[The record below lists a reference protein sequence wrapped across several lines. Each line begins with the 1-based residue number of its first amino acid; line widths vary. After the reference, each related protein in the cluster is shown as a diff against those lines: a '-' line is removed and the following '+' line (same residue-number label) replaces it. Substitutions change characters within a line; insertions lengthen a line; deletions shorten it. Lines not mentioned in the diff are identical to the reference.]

1 MRLSRE
7 TALKVYLASLWLVCL
22 YRAITQSIVHDEALT
37 YQLYL
42 AGPAARIF
50 DLFDANHHFL
60 NTLLM
65 KVSVSLF
72 GLSEWSMRLPAL
84 AGAALYFAAVY
95 RIGTRHFRTVAASL
109 LMAGLLTLNP
119 LILDFMVAARGYGMA
134 LGMLLWA
141 LAILLDHLRDPASQ
155 SPWDLLLGGAALGL
169 SIAANL
175 VFLVPAAVLAGLALL
190 LEQKPKPADTAKKKP
205 RKREETRARASLWKH
220 FVPAACGVAVGL
232 FLTAPLDQATSA
244 NFYVGAGGVTESL
257 RNLAQVSLAH
267 SGPLRHTVFVTRLG
281 DAIAFVLAPAVL
293 LAALVIGVRRS
304 NALLLLTAGTATGAA
319 LILIVMNLA
328 MDFPY
333 PVDRTGL
340 YFLAFT
346 PAALAGLLEAG
357 EGRVARVVAVGGQI
371 AGVLLILLFALQFN
385 TRKFLVWDYDADTRR
400 IVNQIAQAVGKGA
413 PGSVRIRNS
422 WQLEPSLNFYRERDH
437 LTWMNPATR
446 DPLGPGG
453 DYYAVIPSDAS
464 SIATLHL
471 RRVYEGPVS
480 GTILAVPEN

>member
-1 MRLSRE
+1 MRISRE
-7 TALKVYLASLWLVCL
+7 TGLRVSLTALWLVCL

-72 GLSEWSMRLPAL
+72 GLSQWSMRLPAL

-95 RIGTRHFRTVAASL
+95 RIATRHFRTVAASL

-134 LGMLLWA
+134 LGLFLWA

-155 SPWDLLLGGAALGL
+155 PLRDLLIGGAALGL

-175 VFLVPAAVLAGLALL
+175 IFVVPAVVLAGLALL
-190 LEQKPKPADTAKKKP
+190 LEKKPEPADHAKKKP
-205 RKREETRARASLWKH
+205 RKREQAHSRASLWKH
-220 FVPAACGVAVGL
+220 FVPAACGVVLVL
-232 FLTAPLDQATSA
+232 FLTAPLDRATSA

-267 SGPLRHTVFVTRLG
+267 SGPLRRTLFVTWLR
-281 DAIAFVLAPAVL
+281 DAIAFVLAPGIL
-293 LAALVIGVRRS
+293 LVALVIGVRRS
-304 NALLLLTAGTATGAA
+304 TPLLLLTAGTAAGAA
-319 LILIVMNLA
+319 LILIVLNLA

-340 YFLAFT
+340 YFLALT
-346 PAALAGLLEAG
+346 PAAFAGLLEAG
-357 EGRVARVVAVGGQI
+357 EGRVARVAAGGGKI
-371 AGVLLILLFALQFN
+371 AGVLLILLFVLQFN
-385 TRKFLVWDYDADTRR
+385 TRKFLVWEYDADTRR
-400 IVNQIAQAVGKGA
+400 IVGQIARAVETQR
-413 PGSVRIRNS
+413 PIR
-422 WQLEPSLNFYRERDH
+422 
-437 LTWMNPATR
+437 
-446 DPLGPGG
+446 
-453 DYYAVIPSDAS
+453 
-464 SIATLHL
+464 
-471 RRVYEGPVS
+471 
-480 GTILAVPEN
+480 